1 MFGSITKMFIGLLPG
16 LLNAPNHTKW
26 ISISNQKCMIQ
37 HSLINLHPNEYSQI
51 LHYCPFTVKLDKCV
65 GSCNT
70 LNDLSNKVYLPNEM
84 EDLNLTVCKMIAEI
98 NESKTLTKRISREW
112 KCKLDGRKCNPN

>member
-16 LLNAPNHTKW
+16 LLNASNHTKW

-70 LNDLSNKVYLPNEM
+70 LNDLSNKVYLPNKT
-84 EDLNLTVCKMIAEI
+84 EDSNLTMSNMILGKKPYMQKRYYVIFGILLQLIAKMVNI
-98 NESKTLTKRISREW
+98 
-112 KCKLDGRKCNPN
+112 